1 MVNQHQYN
9 VNRNADISCFFHLN
23 TKIDL
28 PVYYSQLYSKA
39 EHEYMK
45 PVSTCGLICGK
56 PVGIV
61 THRSKSL
68 SDTGHYRSESAN
80 LKQQVLVT
88 STC

>member
-1 MVNQHQYN
+1 MAQEIITYKFWVPQALL
-9 VNRNADISCFFHLN
+9 RSTRAC
-23 TKIDL
+23 
-28 PVYYSQLYSKA
+28 KA

-61 THRSKSL
+61 THRSKYL

>member
-1 MVNQHQYN
+1 MHVKLGAPLGCCCPPAKEG
-9 VNRNADISCFFHLN
+9 VDSSWGI
-23 TKIDL
+23 
-28 PVYYSQLYSKA
+28 SKA
-39 EHEYMK
+39 EHEYMT

-61 THRSKSL
+61 AHRSKSL

>member
-1 MVNQHQYN
+1 ML
-9 VNRNADISCFFHLN
+9 SE
-23 TKIDL
+23 T
-28 PVYYSQLYSKA
+28 KA

-61 THRSKSL
+61 THRSKYL